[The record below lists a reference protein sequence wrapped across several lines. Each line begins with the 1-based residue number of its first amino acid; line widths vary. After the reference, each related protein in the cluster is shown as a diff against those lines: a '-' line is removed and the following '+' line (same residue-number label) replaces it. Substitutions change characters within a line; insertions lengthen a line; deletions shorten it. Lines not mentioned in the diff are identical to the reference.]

1 MLLDGVFGSEAI
13 DSSGEILDIEGA
25 DISDLEEGKGVFNW
39 EHRGEDSDGASPN
52 DVVGKII
59 YAKKIFKESDCENDR
74 EKGYWNQVKMPFI
87 YGVGRLYDAAGHPG
101 AVALAAQIR
110 DHHANGEPIL
120 ARFSVEGST
129 LEKKDNRLLRSVI
142 RRVAITLKPCNK
154 TAHSG
159 LLADPNAPKGFEQKP
174 EADAEDLLAVKTKKF
189 EHPNFL
195 RLGAS
200 FETEIL
206 PFEPLS
212 KSISRSVLDGHL
224 AKVGWKLFRSGKHEQ
239 YSHHG
244 IPEGRLSLSHDQTH
258 KVEPNKLDLVMKD
271 AGLIWNKNKSGFEPD
286 PKHKFYSRYQD
297 HGYAPETESSIK
309 TWQPIKSEFGEP
321 KSIEIGKLA
330 STQEVHPEDW
340 KRLKHKSDFENNR
353 PVPAITAMD
362 GGDDTFW
369 VDEGNEILSA
379 AKAMGMT
386 HVPTVIKK
394 SDGNIQTLVKSL
406 AKLKFLEKINKAIS
420 AGTGAGVAAPSALA
434 SDEALKKMKSSF
446 MAAVRDYS
454 EP

>member
-1 MLLDGVFGSEAI
+1 M
-13 DSSGEILDIEGA
+13 DIEGA

-129 LEKKDNRLLRSVI
+129 LEKKNNRLLRSVI

-174 EADAEDLLAVKTKKF
+174 EPDSEDLLAVKTQKF

-206 PFEPLS
+206 PFESLS
-212 KSISRSVLDGHL
+212 KSISRSILDGHL
-224 AKVGWKLFRSGKHEQ
+224 AKMGWKLFRSGKHQQ

-244 IPEGRLSLSHDQTH
+244 IPEGKLSLSHDQAH

-286 PKHKFYSRYQD
+286 PKHKFYSRYQE
-297 HGYAPETESSIK
+297 HGYAPKTESAIK

-362 GGDDTFW
+362 GGNGTFW

-386 HVPTVIKK
+386 HVRRQ
-394 SDGNIQTLVKSL
+394 SDGDDARPHCN
-406 AKLKFLEKINKAIS
+406 
-420 AGTGAGVAAPSALA
+420 
-434 SDEALKKMKSSF
+434 
-446 MAAVRDYS
+446 
-454 EP
+454 